1 MKKKFI
7 RSGLLLLTLLLL
19 IMYVVK
25 RPSWVTAETLPQ
37 AWAVKPEDLQRHVR
51 FLSEQTNRSH
61 NQPEGL
67 AAASA
72 YIEAELMAMGLDPQ
86 QQAFDVYG
94 QSHHNIVVRLGPVS
108 PELIIIGAHYDAY
121 DEMPG
126 ADDNASGV
134 AGLLE
139 LARLLQQHPPSGA
152 IELVF
157 YTLEEPPHFRTEH
170 MGSYVHAQS
179 LQQPVQLMISL
190 EMIGYFSKQ
199 PGSQHYPTI
208 LMDWLYP
215 DQGNFIAVIDQL
227 WSTQGQKLK
236 NTFNRYTTLPAFS
249 VNAPSQLPG
258 VDFSD
263 HLNYWALDIPA
274 IMVTDTA
281 FYRNRN
287 YHTAADTFDTLDY
300 DKMAQ
305 VVLGVFMH
313 VRE

>member
-7 RSGLLLLTLLLL
+7 RTGLLLLTLLLL
-19 IMYVVK
+19 IAYLIK
-25 RPSWVTAETLPQ
+25 RPSMVTAEPLSVD
-37 AWAVKPEDLQRHVR
+37 WSVKPSDLQQHVR

-61 NQPEGL
+61 NQPAGL
-67 AAASA
+67 GAASA
-72 YIEAELMAMGLDPQ
+72 YIQAQLKAMGLAPIEQPFEVD
-86 QQAFDVYG
+86 G
-94 QSHHNIVVRLGPVS
+94 QTHHNIVVRMGPRGG
-108 PELIIIGAHYDAY
+108 ELTVVGAHYDAY

-139 LARLLQQHPPSGA
+139 LARLLQQHPPSRP

-170 MGSYVHAQS
+170 MGSYVHAHS
-179 LQQPVQLMISL
+179 LQEPVRLMISL
-190 EMIGYFSKQ
+190 EMIGYFTDAA
-199 PGSQHYPTI
+199 GSQSYPT
-208 LMDWLYP
+208 LLLDWLYP
-215 DQGNFIAVIDQL
+215 ERGDFIAVIDQL
-227 WSTQGQKLK
+227 WSTQGQRLK
-236 NTFNRYTTLPAFS
+236 NTFNRHTQIAAYS
-249 VNAPSQLPG
+249 VNAPSQIPG

-281 FYRNRN
+281 FYRNQR
-287 YHTAADTFDTLDY
+287 YHTENDTHDTLDY

-305 VVLGVFMH
+305 VVLGVYWH
-313 VRE
+313 VR